1 MSVKASCEDV
11 LKVLKVSTSSQILAL
26 SDERWDFIFM
36 TIDIYTASAYYKPP
50 KNRMNR
56 EYILHSYDSL
66 PDDFKEWVLENFIR
80 MIESPTKAEQ
90 EFERHLTDKGIL
102 FEKQVF
108 FRINGKSY
116 FLDFYIP
123 SKNLAIELDG
133 GIHKEQKQYDKTRN
147 KKFMSIGISTMRLPN
162 AVAFANN
169 IDKAVK
175 NRKRYKKRPNAKRC
189 R

>member
-1 MSVKASCEDV
+1 
-11 LKVLKVSTSSQILAL
+11 
-26 SDERWDFIFM
+26 M
-36 TIDIYTASAYYKPP
+36 TIDIYTVSAYYKPP
-50 KNRMNR
+50 RNRLNR
-56 EYILHSYDSL
+56 EFVLHSYDSL
-66 PDDFKEWVLENFIR
+66 PDDFKEWVLENSIR
-80 MIESPTKAEQ
+80 MMEAPTKAEQ
-90 EFERHLTDKGIL
+90 EFERYLTDKGVL

-123 SKNLAIELDG
+123 SKNLAIEIDG
-133 GIHKEQKQYDKTRN
+133 SIHKQQQQYDKERN
-147 KKFMSIGISTMRLPN
+147 NKFRLIGISTMRLPN
-162 AVAFANN
+162 RVAFANN